1 MKMDNFYNPKGK
13 GNLNRP
19 SFCIPHQSR
28 HFHENG
34 RYVNWYKI
42 DIGESVILIRIIE
55 KKYRNALGTPLHKT
69 NMKHLPWLLLNA

>member
-42 DIGESVILIRIIE
+42 DIGRFLKPKRSVNLEFMAVTYYQTICCQVISTFIKL
-55 KKYRNALGTPLHKT
+55 Y
-69 NMKHLPWLLLNA
+69 